1 MIIKFIRVKELVG
14 TGVALVTPF
23 KEDLSVD
30 VTALQN
36 IVEYNI
42 ANGVNYLVVL
52 GTTGEPATLTA
63 EEKQL
68 VINTVVKVNAGRLPL
83 VLGIGGNNTMAVV
96 AELKE
101 RDLSNFSAILSVS
114 PYYNKPTQEGIYQHF
129 KAIALASPKPIIVYN
144 VPGRTG
150 SNMLPSTTVRL
161 AKDFDNIVAIKEACG
176 DMVQVLSIIK
186 NKPKDFMVISG
197 DDFTALSTVLAG
209 GSGVISVIGQGIP
222 AEFSKVISLGLE
234 NNAADAHALY
244 NTLHDGIDFI
254 FREGNPAGIKAI
266 FENLNLA
273 TAKVRLPLLEATPEL
288 KATIQTFINSFNKQL
303 V

>member
-1 MIIKFIRVKELVG
+1 MKELVG